1 MFLLGLV
8 DVEVGLAVCMFLN
21 PHVATRVERVTFQSG
36 AVAEASPFFLK
47 EDMPDLRMA
56 DEVW

>member
-21 PHVATRVERVTFQSG
+21 PQVATRVERVTFQSG
-36 AVAEASPFFLK
+36 AVAEASLFFLK